1 MLSVTYS
8 QMVQKSNTHQK
19 SKYDK
24 IVTTEELD

>member
-8 QMVQKSNTHQK
+8 QMVQKRDTYQK
-19 SKYDK
+19 SNYDK